1 MNQKIRHA
9 ACGVAQK
16 FAVSAEHFAFLADIH
31 SVHQTE
37 IDLLSGDISPPD
49 MNIERNRIHVNRCV
63 EYFKNQLVELVGLS
77 VLSAILAVKF
87 TDYVG
92 HGSSRICKAEF
103 LVTITECDG
112 RKWYGEF
119 YTPEQTV
126 QS

>member
-1 MNQKIRHA
+1 M
-9 ACGVAQK
+9 
-16 FAVSAEHFAFLADIH
+16 
-31 SVHQTE
+31 
-37 IDLLSGDISPPD
+37 
-49 MNIERNRIHVNRCV
+49 NRCV

-77 VLSAILAVKF
+77 VLSAMLAVKF

-119 YTPEQTV
+119 YLLSRRFRVNAYFALYAPP
-126 QS
+126 SAAP

>member
-9 ACGVAQK
+9 ACSVAQK
-16 FAVSAEHFAFLADIH
+16 FAVSAEHFAFLADMH

-49 MNIERNRIHVNRCV
+49 MNIERNRIHVDRCV
-63 EYFKNQLVELVGLS
+63 EHFKTQIIELAGLS
-77 VLSAILAVKF
+77 VASAILAVKF

-92 HGSSRICKAEF
+92 RGSNRVCKAEF
-103 LVTITECDG
+103 LVTITGCDG

-126 QS
+126 QG